1 MPRARAFGIDID
13 TETPLATLAALE
25 RSEGEPTR
33 VVLAGSVAALDRNW
47 PADEAACLEDARATG
62 GVAIHSHPQA
72 GYRIEENS
80 AGAYRVS
87 CDGLEVLCGFDD
99 LGAWDRERFL
109 TSRVLPVAA
118 TLRGKELLHAGC
130 VGIGGQALAFL
141 GASHAGKSSL
151 TLQLVL
157 RGASLLTDDLLAI
170 ELRNGAPY
178 AHAGLALAGV
188 RHAER
193 DLLSAPDLDR
203 LRPVHDR
210 DGKVWVSPA
219 LAAEPLPLGAVY
231 VLVRD
236 PSAGSLRFET
246 DTAPDPRELLA
257 SSFFARLPFNAERVA
272 RQLTVWAAIATSVPL
287 VRIVIPADVG
297 AAALAERIAD
307 GDAAPL
313 ARARAA

>member
-13 TETPLATLAALE
+13 AETPLAALAASD
-25 RSEGEPTR
+25 RREGEVTR
-33 VVLAGSVAALDRNW
+33 IVLAGSVSELDRDW
-47 PADEAACLEDARATG
+47 PAGEATCLEDARAAG
-62 GVAIHSHPQA
+62 GVAIHSHPEA
-72 GYRIEENS
+72 GYRIEEDS

-87 CDGLEVLCGFDD
+87 RDGLEVTCGFDD
-99 LGAWDRERFL
+99 LGPWDRERFL

-118 TLRGKELLHAGC
+118 TLRGQELLHAGC
-130 VGIGGQALAFL
+130 VGIDGQALAFL

-170 ELRNGAPY
+170 ELRDGAPY

-188 RHAER
+188 RYAER
-193 DLLSAPDLDR
+193 DLLSASDLDR

-210 DGKVWVSPA
+210 DGKVWVSPQ
-219 LAAEPLPLGAVY
+219 LAPEPLPLAAVY

-236 PSAGSLRFET
+236 PAARELRFET

-257 SSFFARLPFNAERVA
+257 SSFFARLRFDDQRVA
-272 RQLTVWAAIATSVPL
+272 RQLFVWAAISTSVPL

-297 AAALAERIAD
+297 AAALADRIAG

-313 ARARAA
+313 GRARAA